1 MRVSLLNGNLVAE
14 DAIGTCL
21 INQVRFFHDRG
32 DDVRVYVPH
41 HVSHLPAD
49 VRAVT
54 RTVTPRQLIDG
65 QEEHFA
71 LSDLLIYH
79 YPGHYALIESIRGID
94 RGIVVFYYHN
104 VTPPELWGTNVG
116 REQLMRGIQGSAMVH
131 YADLCIADSPFGKQ
145 DLVER
150 TGYAP
155 DLIHVLPLAVDTA
168 RFSPGA
174 ADPELIRRYGLQG
187 HQVLLFVGR
196 MAGNKRIKLLIEVLA
211 RVRSQ
216 VPNVKLLL
224 VGDDRSNPAF
234 PQIVSEARSRAAD
247 LGVAEHVIWT
257 GRVDDLVS
265 HYRLANVYVTA
276 SLHEGFGVPLIE
288 AMACGLPI
296 VATQAG
302 AMPWVVGDAGYLCQP
317 GSVDDLAG
325 KVLTLLREA
334 GLRRKLIERGLERA
348 RSFGRERYET
358 GLAQIVD
365 EAIASRLPDVPVEP
379 STRSKI
385 QAQPILATSW
395 TQRALRLLAR
405 EIQAHGDIALR
416 DYEVRSGVSLL
427 GPLIV
432 RIRRNLTSH
441 LREPYLDPI
450 IERQVSLNLNIA
462 EWIGHLTQAWIDAE
476 QQRAQLQE
484 RVEALEARVDLL
496 LHRLDDVS
504 SQDE

>member
-1 MRVSLLNGNLVAE
+1 VQA
-14 DAIGTCL
+14 AT
-21 INQVRFFHDRG
+21 
-32 DDVRVYVPH
+32 
-41 HVSHLPAD
+41 
-49 VRAVT
+49 RAVT
-54 RTVTPRQLIDG
+54 LRQLIDG

-71 LSDLLIYH
+71 LSDLLVYH
-79 YPGHYALIESIRGID
+79 YPGHYSLIESIRGID

-104 VTPPELWGTNVG
+104 VTPPELWGSNVG
-116 REQLMRGIQGSAMVH
+116 RHQLMRGIQGSAMVH
-131 YADLCIADSPFGKQ
+131 YADLCIVDSPFSKQ

-196 MAGNKRIKLLIEVLA
+196 MAGNKRIDLLIEVLA

-216 VPNVKLLL
+216 IPNVKLLL

-234 PQIVSEARSRAAD
+234 PQIVSEARSRAVD

-257 GRVDDLVS
+257 GLADDLVS

-276 SLHEGFGVPLIE
+276 SLHEGFAVPLIE
-288 AMACGLPI
+288 AMACGLPV

-302 AMPWVVGDAGYLCQP
+302 AMPWVVGDAGYLCHP
-317 GSVDDLAG
+317 GAVDDLAG
-325 KVLTLLREA
+325 KVLALLREA

-348 RSFGRERYET
+348 RSFNRERYEI

-365 EAIASRLPDVPVEP
+365 EAVANRLPGVPSEP
-379 STRSKI
+379 PAPPGKMRTRP
-385 QAQPILATSW
+385 ALAASW
-395 TQRALRLLAR
+395 LQKVLGLLAR

-432 RIRRNLTSH
+432 WIRRNLTSH

-476 QQRAQLQE
+476 QQRAQLVE
-484 RVEALEARVDLL
+484 RVEVLEAQVDSL
-496 LHRLDDVS
+496 LHRLCDVPP
-504 SQDE
+504 QGK